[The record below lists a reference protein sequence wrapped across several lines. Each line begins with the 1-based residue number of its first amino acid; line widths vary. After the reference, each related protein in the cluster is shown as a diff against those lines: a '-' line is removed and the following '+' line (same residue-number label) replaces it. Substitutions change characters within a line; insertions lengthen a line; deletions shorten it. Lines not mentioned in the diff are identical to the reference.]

1 MNFNCFYNVE
11 NLFHLKKI
19 RTKLKVKVMDVEK
32 AIRNRRTIRRYTQE
46 SIPLDVLKNLI
57 DLARLA
63 PMAKNIQALEFIIV
77 KERKNVNELFNMVK
91 YASSL
96 PENQRTPEKEREPT
110 AFIIVLVNTAIKAEY
125 VDYDVGAAVQN
136 ILLGAE
142 KYGIGTCWMGNIN
155 ASKIREYFQIDEH
168 YTIKH
173 VISMGYPDE
182 NSYIESFKGSF
193 TYWKDK
199 KGMHVPKRSL
209 EEILLKIL

>member
-1 MNFNCFYNVE
+1 
-11 NLFHLKKI
+11 
-19 RTKLKVKVMDVEK
+19 MDVEE
-32 AIRNRRTIRRYTQE
+32 AIRNRRTIRRYKQD

-77 KERKNVNELFNMVK
+77 RERKNVNNLFNMVK
-91 YASSL
+91 YAASL
-96 PENQRTPEKEREPT
+96 PEAQRTPEKGREPT
-110 AFIIVLVNTAIKAEY
+110 AFIIVLVNTSIKAEY

-155 ASKIREYFQIDEH
+155 ASKIREYFQVGDN
-168 YTIKH
+168 YAIKH

-182 NSYIESFKGSF
+182 DSRVEVFKGSF
-193 TYWKDK
+193 TYWKDEQ
-199 KGMHVPKRSL
+199 GMHIPKRDL
-209 EEILLKIL
+209 EDILIKIL

>member
-1 MNFNCFYNVE
+1 
-11 NLFHLKKI
+11 
-19 RTKLKVKVMDVEK
+19 MDVEE
-32 AIRNRRTIRRYTQE
+32 AIRSRRTIRRYKQE
-46 SIPLDVLKNLI
+46 PIPLDLLKNLI

-77 KERKNVNELFNMVK
+77 RESKNVNELFKMVK

-96 PENQRTPEKEREPT
+96 PEDQRTPERGREPT
-110 AFIIVLVNTAIKAEY
+110 AFIIVLINTTIKSEY

-155 ASKIREYFQIDEH
+155 VSKIREYFQIDERNA
-168 YTIKH
+168 IKH

-182 NSYIESFKGSF
+182 KSRVELFKGSF
-193 TYWKDK
+193 SYWKDTQ
-199 KGMHVPKRSL
+199 GMHVPKRKL
-209 EEILLKIL
+209 EDILIKIL